1 MRVCILGA
9 FQPDYARHYVIRE
22 GLQRVGVEVE
32 SRMIPLESRTPGRVR
47 EMSRLFPRNEKFDAL
62 IIPAFN
68 QLLAPF
74 VWGLSQFYRQPI
86 VLDYLIGLVDAAED
100 RGKISGGK
108 KQIFRLVDQ
117 FNTKYMLTLTDTNAH
132 REAFQKLLGK
142 PLHRM
147 RVLPVGVRD
156 LPLLPP
162 ASGEVIVQYAGT
174 YIPFH
179 GVEVILR
186 AAKMLPEIRFE
197 FIGKGQTY
205 PAAIKRVAE
214 LKLKN
219 AHFVTG
225 YFPKE
230 ELMEM
235 QARSTIMLG
244 VFADAPKTRYV
255 VPTKIYEALALGRP
269 LITAES
275 PALREFFTPGEHLI
289 SVPPADPSALADAI
303 LDLANS
309 PLRQEELRLAGR
321 SRIEGEFLPEHI
333 GAHLKAIIERGS

>member
-32 SRMIPLESRTPGRVR
+32 LRPIPLEYRTPGRVR
-47 EMSRLFPRNEKFDAL
+47 HLSQVFPRDEKFDAI

-74 VWGLSQFYRQPI
+74 VWGLGQIYRQPI
-86 VLDYLIGLVDAAED
+86 LLDYLIGLVDAAED
-100 RGKISGGK
+100 RGKVSGAK

-117 FNTKYMLTLTDTNAH
+117 FNTTRMTTLTDTNAH

-156 LPLLPP
+156 LPMLPL
-162 ASGEVIVQYAGT
+162 ADGEIVVQYTGT

-197 FIGKGQTY
+197 LIGKGQTY

-219 AHFVTG
+219 AHFVPG
-225 YFPKE
+225 YFPKD
-230 ELMEM
+230 ELMAM
-235 QARSTIMLG
+235 QTRSTIMLG

-255 VPTKIYEALALGRP
+255 VPTKIFEALALGRP
-269 LITAES
+269 IITAES
-275 PALREFFTPGEHLI
+275 PALSEFFTPGEQLI
-289 SVPPADPSALADAI
+289 TVPPADPTALADAI
-303 LDLANS
+303 LELADS
-309 PLRQEELRLAGR
+309 PQKQEALRLAGR
-321 SRIEGEFLPEHI
+321 SRIESEFLPEHI
-333 GAHLKAIIERGS
+333 GAHLKAILEHMR

>member
-22 GLQRVGVEVE
+22 GLQRIGVEVE
-32 SRMIPLESRTPGRVR
+32 VRQIPLEYRTPGRIR
-47 EMSRLFPRNEKFDAL
+47 QMSNLFPRKEKFDAIL
-62 IIPAFN
+62 IPAFN

-74 VWGLSQFYRQPI
+74 VWTLAEFYHQPI
-86 VLDYLIGLVDAAED
+86 LLDYLIGLVDAAED
-100 RGKISGGK
+100 RGQISNPK
-108 KQIFRLVDQ
+108 KSIFRLVDQ
-117 FNTKYMLTLTDTNAH
+117 FNTGRMATLTDTNAH
-132 REAFQKLLGK
+132 REVFQKLLGK
-142 PLHRM
+142 PLHKM

-156 LPLLPP
+156 LPLLPR
-162 ASGEVIVQYAGT
+162 ASGEIIVQYAGT

-197 FIGKGQTY
+197 LIGKGQTY
-205 PAAIKRVAE
+205 HAAIKRVAE

-219 AHFVTG
+219 AHFVPG
-225 YFPKE
+225 YFSKD
-230 ELMEM
+230 ELTEM
-235 QARSTIMLG
+235 QTRSTIMLG

-269 LITAES
+269 MITAES
-275 PALREFFTPGEHLI
+275 KAVREFFTPGEHLLT
-289 SVPPADPSALADAI
+289 VPSADPTALADTI

-309 PLRQEELRLAGR
+309 PQKRETLRVSGR
-321 SRIEGEFLPEHI
+321 SRIEKEFLPEHI
-333 GAHLKAIIERGS
+333 GAHLKAILENMR